1 MVPTTGLEPINRVFS
16 PLPALASFSV
26 FITHKVTTIISKYK
40 HKLRIFGK
48 SREENSV
55 QIACKKLAVQTL
67 CKAEFAPDSVQT
79 CARISR
85 QVYHL
90 LFPRRTAAGCKNKY
104 RPPGHQMTF
113 DLMQKKSCI
122 AEIFKTSFQKI
133 FQPVLA

>member
-40 HKLRIFGK
+40 HKLRISGK

-79 CARISR
+79 CAR
-85 QVYHL
+85 VF
-90 LFPRRTAAGCKNKY
+90 LFPQ
-104 RPPGHQMTF
+104 GHPSPSHA
-113 DLMQKKSCI
+113 LPAPSP
-122 AEIFKTSFQKI
+122 FKAN
-133 FQPVLA
+133 L